1 MFKNQIPN
9 HNLKN
14 YYEWIIDKSMV
25 EVIKGVKEI
34 QEKYKIIGRTEELTK
49 IILAHSIGKNI
60 LIEGEVGVGKTT
72 LANAVSS
79 YFDAKFYRIDCS
91 EETLT
96 HNLIG
101 YFDPPL
107 VIAKGYIEESYVY
120 GPLASA
126 MKNGGC
132 LFINEINRMPESTQN
147 VLLTAL
153 DEKILEIP
161 KLKTIRANRDFF
173 VIATLNPSAHVGVTV
188 LGEAL
193 KDRFIWIKL
202 DYQTPEEEIE
212 IIKQEVDFNSEKE
225 NQIPVLA
232 QEIIQTTRNIT
243 SIRRGSSIRGAI
255 DLSGLMTQYEQKNS
269 TKNWIDAAIMA
280 LYNKIE
286 LEDGISKTKIE
297 IITDVVLA
305 VLNKSDFQ

>member
-1 MFKNQIPN
+1 MV
-9 HNLKN
+9 
-14 YYEWIIDKSMV
+14 DKTR
-25 EVIKGVKEI
+25 KVKDI
-34 QEKYKIIGRTEELTK
+34 QDKYKIIGRTVELKK
-49 IILAHSIGKNI
+49 IILAHSVGKNI

-72 LANAVSS
+72 LAKAVSS
-79 YFDAKFYRIDCS
+79 YFDSKFYRIDCA

-107 VIAKGYIEESYVY
+107 VIAKGYIENSYVY

-126 MKNGGC
+126 MMNGGC

-147 VLLTAL
+147 VLLSAL
-153 DEKILEIP
+153 DEKLLEIP
-161 KLKTIRANRDFF
+161 KLKLIHADKNFF

-202 DYQTPEEEIE
+202 DYQTPDEELE
-212 IIKQEVDFNSEKE
+212 IIKQEVDFDSQDER
-225 NQIPVLA
+225 IPIIA
-232 QEIIQTTRNIT
+232 QEIIQITRNNT

-255 DLSGLMTQYEQKNS
+255 DMAALMTQYEKANS
-269 TKNWIDAAIMA
+269 TKNWIDTAIMA

-286 LEDGISKTKIE
+286 LEDGINKSKVE
-297 IITDVVLA
+297 LITDIVLA

>member
-1 MFKNQIPN
+1 MV
-9 HNLKN
+9 
-14 YYEWIIDKSMV
+14 DKT
-25 EVIKGVKEI
+25 KKVKDI
-34 QEKYKIIGRTEELTK
+34 QDKFKIIGRTDELKK
-49 IILAHSIGKNI
+49 IILAHSVGKNI

-79 YFDAKFYRIDCS
+79 YFDSKFYRIDCA

-107 VIAKGYIEESYVY
+107 VIAKGYIEDSYLY

-126 MKNGGC
+126 MMNGGC

-153 DEKILEIP
+153 DEKFLEIP
-161 KLKTIRANRDFF
+161 KLKLIRADENFF

-202 DYQTPEEEIE
+202 DYQTPDEEIK
-212 IIKQEVDFNSEKE
+212 IIKQEVDFDSQDER
-225 NQIPVLA
+225 IPKIA
-232 QEIIQTTRNIT
+232 QEIIQITRNNT

-255 DLSGLMTQYEQKNS
+255 DMAALMTQYEKTNS
-269 TKNWIDAAIMA
+269 TKNWVDAAIMA

-286 LEDGISKTKIE
+286 LEDGINKSKVE
-297 IITDVVLA
+297 LITDIVLA

>member
-1 MFKNQIPN
+1 MVD
-9 HNLKN
+9 
-14 YYEWIIDKSMV
+14 IIRS
-25 EVIKGVKEI
+25 IQEI
-34 QEKYKIIGRTEELTK
+34 QGNYKIIGRTEELKK
-49 IILAHSIGKNI
+49 IILAHSVGKNI

-79 YFDAKFYRIDCS
+79 YFDSKFYRIDCG

-126 MKNGGC
+126 MMNGGC

-161 KLKTIRANRDFF
+161 KLKTINANDKFF

-202 DYQTPEEEIE
+202 DYQTREEEID
-212 IIKQEVDFNSEKE
+212 IIKQEVNFDSQDEK
-225 NQIPVLA
+225 IPKIA
-232 QEIIQTTRNIT
+232 QEIIQITRNNT

-255 DLSGLMTQYEQKNS
+255 DLSALMTRYENTNS
-269 TKNWIDAAIMA
+269 TKNWVEAAIMA

-286 LEDGISKTKIE
+286 LEDGVNKSKKELIA
-297 IITDVVLA
+297 DMVLA
-305 VLNKSDFQ
+305 VLSKSDFQ

>member
-1 MFKNQIPN
+1 MDNTSEKI
-9 HNLKN
+9 
-14 YYEWIIDKSMV
+14 
-25 EVIKGVKEI
+25 KEI
-34 QEKYKIIGRTEELTK
+34 QSQYKIIGRTEELRK
-49 IILAHSIGKNI
+49 IILAHSVGKNI

-72 LANAVSS
+72 LAQAVSLDHGS
-79 YFDAKFYRIDCS
+79 QFFRIDCS

-107 VIAKGYIEESYVY
+107 VIAQGYCEDSYAY
-120 GPLASA
+120 GPLATA
-126 MKNGGC
+126 MMKGGC

-147 VLLTAL
+147 ILLTAL

-161 KLKTIRANRDFF
+161 KLKTIRANENFF

-202 DYQTPEEEIE
+202 DYQKPEEEIE
-212 IIKQEVDFNSEKE
+212 IIKKEVNFNGEIHE
-225 NQIPVLA
+225 LA
-232 QEIIQTTRNIT
+232 TISQEIIQITRGST
-243 SIRRGSSIRGAI
+243 LIRRGSSVRGAI
-255 DLSGLMTQYEQKNS
+255 DLAALMSQYEVKNDPR
-269 TKNWIDAAIMA
+269 NWIEAAIMA

-286 LEDGISKTKIE
+286 TEDGSSKSKE
-297 IITDVVLA
+297 EVITDIVLA
-305 VLNKSDFQ
+305 VLTKSDS

>member
-1 MFKNQIPN
+1 
-9 HNLKN
+9 
-14 YYEWIIDKSMV
+14 MV
-25 EVIKGVKEI
+25 DTTSNAKDI
-34 QEKYKIIGRTEELTK
+34 QDKYKIIGRTDELKK
-49 IILAHSIGKNI
+49 IILAHSVGKNI

-79 YFDAKFYRIDCS
+79 YFDSKFYRIDCA

-126 MKNGGC
+126 MMNGGC

-161 KLKTIRANRDFF
+161 KLKTINANDKFF

-202 DYQTPEEEIE
+202 DYQTPEEEID
-212 IIKQEVDFNSEKE
+212 IIKQEVNFDSQDEK
-225 NQIPVLA
+225 IPKIA
-232 QEIIQTTRNIT
+232 QEIIQITRNNT

-255 DLSGLMTQYEQKNS
+255 DLSALMTRYENTNS
-269 TKNWIDAAIMA
+269 TKNWVEAAIMA

-286 LEDGISKTKIE
+286 LEDGVNKSKKELIA
-297 IITDVVLA
+297 DMVLA
-305 VLNKSDFQ
+305 VLSKSDFQ

>member
-1 MFKNQIPN
+1 MVNT
-9 HNLKN
+9 LKRI
-14 YYEWIIDKSMV
+14 E
-25 EVIKGVKEI
+25 EI
-34 QEKYKIIGRTEELTK
+34 QRKYKIIGRTEELNK
-49 IILAHSIGKNI
+49 IILAHSVGKNI

-72 LANAVSS
+72 LAQAVSLDYGS
-79 YFDAKFYRIDCS
+79 NFYRIDCS

-107 VIAKGYIEESYVY
+107 VIAKGYCEDSYVY

-126 MKNGGC
+126 MIDGGC

-147 VLLTAL
+147 ILLTAL
-153 DEKILEIP
+153 DEKLLEIP
-161 KLKTIRANRDFF
+161 KLKTINANKSFF

-202 DYQTPEEEIE
+202 DYQKPEEEIE
-212 IIKQEVDFNSEKE
+212 IIKKEVDFNGG
-225 NQIPVLA
+225 I
-232 QEIIQTTRNIT
+232 QEIATISQKIIQITRGNT
-243 SIRRGSSIRGAI
+243 SIRRGSSVRGAI
-255 DLSGLMTQYEQKNS
+255 DLTALITQYE
-269 TKNWIDAAIMA
+269 TITDPGNWIEAAIMA

-286 LEDGISKTKIE
+286 TEDGGSKSKE
-297 IITDVVLA
+297 EVITDIVLA
-305 VLNKSDFQ
+305 VLNKSDS